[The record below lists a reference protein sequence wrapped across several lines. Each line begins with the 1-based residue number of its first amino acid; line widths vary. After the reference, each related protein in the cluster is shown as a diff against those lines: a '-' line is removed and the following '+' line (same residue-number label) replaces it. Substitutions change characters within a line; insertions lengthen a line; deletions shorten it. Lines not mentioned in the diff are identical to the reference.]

1 MQEPYA
7 LSRDFYTGSL
17 SQSSPGKFSL
27 KCLCYS
33 NKSEKALYLRS
44 PCKLSLPKSCL
55 SRPVPLEARASRY
68 KVSRQLCKPCQKSHH
83 TTAGAVS
90 HAQSDEMSAQ
100 ARSKYSPRHIERDL
114 TRTTSLNW
122 QEGCASQGRFSRNA
136 AHAIINEHGKC
147 ENWHSTYRL

>member
-114 TRTTSLNW
+114 TRTTSLRR

-136 AHAIINEHGKC
+136 ARAIINEHGKC
-147 ENWHSTYRL
+147 EN